1 MKKIF
6 VRSPYFIE
14 INEAGQLGSK
24 IELRFKKSGGSYPT
38 NPNYVLSKKIPSS
51 TQTNTIYNISNYAR
65 EFINPIKPQTITTA
79 PESTD
84 IWCFM
89 EVKRYKEDPANTY
102 TLLTTE
108 EFVCL
113 DGYTNY
119 SGGYNQSTTASV
131 VPLLNTNINIQR
143 NVNNNVYINVYFDA
157 GDYDIDNGT
166 TVTVFSLAAPQIYK
180 VPLDAN
186 SIIISEDGVGTV
198 ATINSNSICEPKYI
212 PKVVWFINRFGGW
225 QPLTFFK
232 ANNEAYEMQ
241 NVKHKLMPEFVNYN
255 TSVGQYKQFNF
266 NGKQTIKI
274 NTGYVPENYSELM
287 QDLLL
292 SEKILIEDKP
302 VIIKSQNMQIK
313 TSLNDK
319 VINYEVEFEYNYNLM
334 NSVL

>member
-14 INEAGQLGSK
+14 VNEAGQVGSK

-65 EFINPIKPQTITTA
+65 EFINPIKPQTIATA

-119 SGGYNQSTTASV
+119 SGGYNQNTTAAV
-131 VPLLNTNINIQR
+131 VPLFNPNINIQR
-143 NVNNNVYINVYFDA
+143 NGNIYVNVYFDA
-157 GDYDIDNGT
+157 GSYVADGT
-166 TVTVFSLAAPQIYK
+166 NINIASPNVYK
-180 VPLDAN
+180 VRIRFDQTDITTGGGEPENIL
-186 SIIISEDGVGTV
+186 
-198 ATINSNSICEPKYI
+198 TINSTLICEPKYT

-232 ANNEAYEMQ
+232 ADAQTYEMQ

-255 TSVGQYKQFNF
+255 TSVGQYQQFNF
-266 NGKQTIKI
+266 NGKQTIRM

-292 SEKILIEDKP
+292 SEKILIGDKP
-302 VIIKSQNMQIK
+302 VIVKSQNMQIK

-319 VINYEVEFEYNYNLM
+319 VINYEVEFEYNYNLI

>member
-6 VRSPYFIE
+6 IRSPYYITV
-14 INEAGQLGSK
+14 NETGQVGAK
-24 IELRFKKSGGSYPT
+24 VELRFRKAGSGYPT
-38 NPNYVLSKKIPSS
+38 NPNYSLIRKIPSS
-51 TQTNTIYNISNYAR
+51 TQIRLDFDVSKYAKD
-65 EFINPIKPQTITTA
+65 FIQPIAPGSVATA

-89 EVKRYKEDPANTY
+89 EVKRYNETAPGIYN
-102 TLLTTE
+102 LLTTE

-119 SGGYNQSTTASV
+119 SGGYNQHTIAAL
-131 VPLLNTNINIQR
+131 VPLFNPNINIQR
-143 NVNNNVYINVYFDA
+143 NGNVYVNVYFDA
-157 GDYDIDNGT
+157 GSYVADGT
-166 TVTVFSLAAPQIYK
+166 NITVSNPDVYK
-180 VPLDAN
+180 VRIRFDQTYITTGGGEPLN
-186 SIIISEDGVGTV
+186 LL
-198 ATINSNSICEPKYI
+198 TINSTLICEPKYT
-212 PKVVWFINRFGGW
+212 PKVVWFINRFGGR

-232 ANNEAYEMQ
+232 ADAQTYEMQ

-255 TSVGQYKQFNF
+255 ASVGQYQQFNF
-266 NGKQTIKI
+266 NGKQTIRM

-292 SEKILIEDKP
+292 SEKILIGDKP